1 MSLKRRAV
9 NGVII
14 AGSLVIMCATADAAD
29 TVMGEE
35 VIQATEVTVAA
46 NGTAGVVAVLNE
58 VQAEALSSIE
68 KPVIGIEQV
77 RVDVVASAEMTEG
90 EETDTEQ
97 LLSAEAFVGKEAG
110 QQKSAG
116 NNEKLAEL
124 VEAAGAEMTAEAES
138 VEAETEEAAEAES
151 VEAETEEAA
160 EAEETE
166 MTAEAE
172 SIEAETE
179 TAKAVTEETEEEAA
193 GTEEEKTEAAAR
205 EEKEAAEVVAAGET
219 EEAGNEEWQNRL
231 MADVDEFLYVRAGG
245 DENAEVVGK
254 LYNGAVA
261 EIVEVG
267 DAWTHI
273 ISGNV
278 DGYVKNDYCVTGE
291 DAFAY
296 AVENVETKAEIQTD
310 GLRVRNEA
318 DEDGKIL
325 TAVSTGTTLTV
336 DTAAETDDKWV
347 AVKYGDSTAYV
358 SADYVTTDLA
368 LGEAV
373 TIEEEKAAL
382 AKKAA
387 EEAKAAQV
395 SGTQTVQKESVAAS
409 VDEVTLLAALIQCEA
424 GNEIYEGQ
432 LAVGAVV
439 MNRVRSGR
447 YPGSVSGVIYEGGQF
462 TPAGSGA
469 VASVAANGPKASCI
483 QAAQEALAGADN
495 TGGATSF
502 RRASSGMAG
511 VVIGN
516 HVFF

>member
-1 MSLKRRAV
+1 MSLKKRAV
-9 NGVII
+9 SGVII
-14 AGSLVIMCATADAAD
+14 AGSIVMMCAIADATD

-35 VIQATEVTVAA
+35 VMQAATEMELAA
-46 NGTAGVVAVLNE
+46 NGTAGVVVLLNE
-58 VQAEALSSIE
+58 VQVDALSSIE
-68 KPVIGIEQV
+68 QAAISIE
-77 RVDVVASAEMTEG
+77 RTKTDVVTLAE
-90 EETDTEQ
+90 EETDEEKA
-97 LLSAEAFVGKEAG
+97 LLEAALSEAAYENEKTDVVSIDAEKESELAEAAKA
-110 QQKSAG
+110 A
-116 NNEKLAEL
+116 
-124 VEAAGAEMTAEAES
+124 EAARA
-138 VEAETEEAAEAES
+138 AETESE
-151 VEAETEEAA
+151 
-160 EAEETE
+160 
-166 MTAEAE
+166 TAEDA
-172 SIEAETE
+172 AETE
-179 TAKAVTEETEEEAA
+179 TVVAETVEENPAED
-193 GTEEEKTEAAAR
+193 AAA
-205 EEKEAAEVVAAGET
+205 
-219 EEAGNEEWQNRL
+219 EEWQNRL

-245 DENAEVVGK
+245 NENAEVVGK

-267 DAWTHI
+267 DTWTHI
-273 ISGNV
+273 VSGNV

-291 DAFAY
+291 DAFQY
-296 AVENVETKAEIQTD
+296 AVENVETQAEIQTD
-310 GLRVRNEA
+310 GLRVRSEA
-318 DEDGKIL
+318 DENGKVL

-336 DTAAETDDKWV
+336 DTEAETNDEWV
-347 AVKYGDSTAYV
+347 AVKYGDGTAYV
-358 SADYVTTDLA
+358 SAEYVTTDLA

-395 SGTQTVQKESVAAS
+395 SGTETVQKASVAAS

-424 GNEIYEGQ
+424 GNESYEGQ

-447 YPGSVSGVIYEGGQF
+447 YPGSVSGVIYDSGQF
-462 TPAGSGA
+462 TPAASGA

-495 TGGATSF
+495 TGGATCF

>member
-138 VEAETEEAAEAES
+138 VEAETEEAAEAE
-151 VEAETEEAA
+151 
-160 EAEETE
+160 ETE

-193 GTEEEKTEAAAR
+193 GTEEEKTEATAR

-310 GLRVRNEA
+310 GLRVRSEA

>member
-14 AGSLVIMCATADAAD
+14 AGSLVIMCAIADAAD

-138 VEAETEEAAEAES
+138 VEAETEEAAEAE
-151 VEAETEEAA
+151 
-160 EAEETE
+160 ETE

-172 SIEAETE
+172 SIEAE

-193 GTEEEKTEAAAR
+193 GTEEEKTEATAR

-310 GLRVRNEA
+310 GLRVRSEA

-462 TPAGSGA
+462 TPAGNGA
-469 VASVAANGPKASCI
+469 VASIAANGPKASCI